1 MSGYVELDGR
11 IRFPTGE
18 ALRYRPCPGVSA
30 HEDFS
35 ALNHMMPFGKLQLLR
50 LVVQNWVFYFPKA
63 VHGSA
68 TEVELTGS

>member
-1 MSGYVELDGR
+1 MSGYVELDGGV
-11 IRFPTGE
+11 RFPTGE
-18 ALRYRPCPGVSA
+18 ALRYRPFLGVSA
-30 HEDFS
+30 YEDVP
-35 ALNHMMPFGKLQLLR
+35 ALNQMMPFGKLQLLR